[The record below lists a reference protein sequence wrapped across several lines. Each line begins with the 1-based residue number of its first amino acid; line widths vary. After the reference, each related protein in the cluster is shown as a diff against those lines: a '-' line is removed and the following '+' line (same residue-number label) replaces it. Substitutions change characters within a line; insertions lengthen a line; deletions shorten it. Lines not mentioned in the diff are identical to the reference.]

1 MTLNPGDEL
10 DPGDELGGP
19 YKIIKELGR
28 GCSQTYLAE
37 DKNNSSQQVVVK
49 EIIPLS
55 NNPAILQETKYRFEI
70 EAKVL
75 KRLGRHS
82 QIPELFNSF
91 SKQGKFYL
99 IQEFIEGKTLS
110 EELKIGK
117 RLKEDEVINLLQEI
131 LEILKFVHGEQ
142 VIHRDVKPAN
152 IIRRRRDG
160 KLVLIDFGAVKEISS
175 LEITESGATRTRT
188 IYTPGYTSPEQMHGF
203 PKFCSDIY
211 SAGIIGIQAVTGLRP
226 ASDLLT
232 NSQDIIW
239 RYSIP
244 NQPMVEMSNQLEIVL
259 NNMVR
264 YNFGDRYQSASE
276 ALQALA
282 PIYTPDTQWWQWVFS
297 QLTQLISQL
306 CRLSRKKIL
315 WLGLA
320 VATLAAAIVFSQL
333 LSSQPTIKSQQAIA
347 PGENHL
353 SEGEKILI
361 PGSILSEKQ
370 NGAKAFAE
378 GKYNEAIKLFEQA
391 RKKEPR
397 DPETLIYLNNA
408 RIAAQN
414 LPAYTIAVAAPLN
427 SGIND
432 VNESGQELLRGV
444 AQAQDEVDRG
454 PKINGKSLK
463 VTIAD
468 DADKED
474 QGTEIAKV
482 LTAAAKSDILAVVGH
497 FSSSVTL
504 KTAPIYEKEKLVLVS
519 PTSTSEDISKSGD
532 FIFRSVSSDRVAAQ
546 SLSSYLLNRVRQQTV
561 AVFYNPGN
569 PYSQSLRDQF
579 HTNFKAGGGNIV
591 EEFDLSSSLF
601 KPYLAVDKAKKLEA
615 KGLVLFPNISTRDQ
629 AINAIEAIKANRY
642 GYCMVGGDSLYN
654 SQTLKQAGEQA
665 VNRLVIA
672 TFWHR
677 LNSPNQ
683 QFPQD
688 SEDLWRASVSPNT
701 ASAYDATRAAIEALK
716 RLPQP
721 TQPTRINIQEALAN
735 PSFNA
740 IGATGKI
747 SFDKNGDRKEPTIQ
761 LVAIVPSSN
770 NSAYEFVPIDDPRV
784 RFDCQ

>member
-1 MTLNPGDEL
+1 MNLNPGDVIGGQYKIL
-10 DPGDELGGP
+10 DELGCG
-19 YKIIKELGR
+19 GF
-28 GCSQTYLAE
+28 STTYLAE
-37 DKNNSSQQVVVK
+37 EQNHPYRKVVVK

-55 NNPAILQETKYRFEI
+55 SNIAILQEAERRFNTETQ
-70 EAKVL
+70 VL
-75 KRLGRHS
+75 KRLGTHS
-82 QIPELFNSF
+82 QIPELFNSC

-99 IQEFIEGKTLS
+99 IQEFIEGHTLKK
-110 EELKIGK
+110 ELTIGK
-117 RLKEDEVINLLQEI
+117 QLKEDEVMSLLLEI
-131 LEILKFVHGEQ
+131 LGILKFVHGEQ
-142 VIHRDVKPAN
+142 VIHRDIKPAN

-175 LEITESGATRTRT
+175 LEESAGSINPT
-188 IYTPGYTSPEQMHGF
+188 ISIGTPGYMPPEQYNGQA
-203 PKFCSDIY
+203 KFSSDIY
-211 SAGIIGIQAVTGLRP
+211 AVGKIGIQALTGLDP
-226 ASDLLT
+226 SSQIQTDSDGE
-232 NSQDIIW
+232 IIW
-239 RYSIP
+239 RTWAQICP
-244 NQPMVEMSNQLEIVL
+244 ELANILDK
-259 NNMVR
+259 MVR
-264 YNFGDRYQSASE
+264 YHFNDRYKSASE
-276 ALQALA
+276 ALQALQA
-282 PIYTPDTQWWQWVFS
+282 LTPIDIPPQTWWKVVFS
-297 QLTQLISQL
+297 KLTQLMSQV
-306 CRLSRKKIL
+306 CSLSRKKIL

-320 VATLAAAIVFSQL
+320 VATLAGAIVFSQL
-333 LSSQPTIKSQQAIA
+333 LTSQPTIKSQQAIA

-353 SEGEKILI
+353 SDGKKILI
-361 PGSILSEKQ
+361 PGPILSEKQ
-370 NGAKAFAE
+370 KGVKAFAD
-378 GKYNEAIKLFEQA
+378 GKYIEAISLFEQA

-427 SGIND
+427 SGKND

-454 PKINGKSLK
+454 QKINGKSLK
-463 VTIAD
+463 VAIAD

-474 QGTEIAKV
+474 QGTEIANV
-482 LTAAAKSDILAVVGH
+482 LTATAKSDILAVVGH

-504 KTAPIYEKEKLVLVS
+504 KTAPVYEKEKLVLVS

-579 HTNFKAGGGNIV
+579 QTNFRSGGGNIV
-591 EEFDLSSSLF
+591 EEFDLSSPLF

-615 KGLVLFPNISTRDQ
+615 KTLVLFPNISTRDQ
-629 AINAIEAIKANRY
+629 AINAIEANRY

-654 SQTLKQAGEQA
+654 SQTLKEAGEES
-665 VNRLVIA
+665 VYRLVIA

-688 SEDLWRASVSPNT
+688 SEDLWRAPVSPNT
-701 ASAYDATRAAIEALK
+701 ASAYDATRAVIKALK
-716 RLPQP
+716 TLP
-721 TQPTRINIQEALAN
+721 QPTRINIQEALAN
-735 PSFNA
+735 PSFNS
-740 IGATGKI
+740 IGATGNI

-761 LVAIVPSSN
+761 LVAVVPSSN

-784 RFDCQ
+784 RFNCP